1 MTSSIPPAA
10 DPGSATPSDRLWLRS
25 ELMGTQVITRDTGRR
40 LGVVGEVVVDI
51 DRREVV
57 ALGLRDNP
65 LTRFLPGLPRW
76 MPLDRIRQ
84 VGDVILVDSADSL
97 VEAFNPERY
106 SKVINCQVIT
116 EAGNVLGR
124 VLGFSFD
131 IETGELAS
139 LVIGA
144 LGVPLLGEGVL
155 STWELSVQ
163 ELVSSGPDRI
173 IVYEGADEKLKQ
185 LSSGLLEKLGIGG
198 SSWEQEERDRFR
210 STMVPVENQLAA
222 GQAATSEQRRI
233 QPATSRAVVP
243 EEQLEYVEVEERRER
258 EPLRQR
264 RYLDEDEPEY
274 RPEDRAPRGVDG
286 PRGQLDRPNL
296 ERRDL
301 NRDEREDR
309 DRDQLG
315 RDRFDFD
322 RDDSY
327 RRDLDRR
334 DLDRRDLDRPSL
346 DRRDLDRQ
354 DFDRRDLDGGEP
366 ARPGLERRNL
376 DRGDLGRREPDR
388 REPDRRAPGRSD
400 LDSGNLDRGD
410 LDGGGDLGNG
420 DLYGQ
425 DRYDRDSGRFDTAA
439 QDPGPR
445 DAYSRNTS
453 GLDIYGGDLSGR
465 ETSTGDNYS
474 RDLGGGDAYDS
485 EAYSRDRGP
494 RDLGRRD
501 FDLPNREP
509 QLQKRWDQDPREL
522 DKPAGRGLDPI
533 KDRQLDAG
541 EKSPSQP
548 SAAAGRAL
556 EARPA
561 PRRHDSGPMDV
572 EVEPLPQ
579 AGRQDQGNR
588 EDPAP
593 RQLDDR
599 DTSFEDPW

>member
-1 MTSSIPPAA
+1 
-10 DPGSATPSDRLWLRS
+10 
-25 ELMGTQVITRDTGRR
+25 MGTQVITRDTGRR

-274 RPEDRAPRGVDG
+274 RSEGRQPRGVDG
-286 PRGQLDRPNL
+286 PRGQFDRQDLDRS
-296 ERRDL
+296 ERQD
-301 NRDEREDR
+301 RE
-309 DRDQLG
+309 RDQSG
-315 RDRFDFD
+315 RDRFDLD

-327 RRDLDRR
+327 RRDMDRR
-334 DLDRRDLDRPSL
+334 DMDQ
-346 DRRDLDRQ
+346 Q
-354 DFDRRDLDGGEP
+354 DFDRRDLDRGEP
-366 ARPGLERRNL
+366 ARS
-376 DRGDLGRREPDR
+376 DLGRRELDR
-388 REPDRRAPGRSD
+388 REPDS
-400 LDSGNLDRGD
+400 
-410 LDGGGDLGNG
+410 G
-420 DLYGQ
+420 DLYGR
-425 DRYDRDSGRFDTAA
+425 DRYDRDPGRFDAEA
-439 QDPGPR
+439 GDPGGR
-445 DAYSRNTS
+445 DAYSRDAS
-453 GLDIYGGDLSGR
+453 SRDPYGPDSSGR
-465 ETSTGDNYS
+465 DASG
-474 RDLGGGDAYDS
+474 RD
-485 EAYSRDRGP
+485 AYSRDRGP

-509 QLQKRWDQDPREL
+509 QLQKRWDQDPDEL
-522 DKPAGRGLDPI
+522 DRSAGRGLDPI

-541 EKSPSQP
+541 EKSPTQP
-548 SAAAGRAL
+548 SAAGRAL

-561 PRRHDSGPMDV
+561 PRRHDSGPLDV

-579 AGRQDQGNR
+579 AGRQD
-588 EDPAP
+588 PATRQDSSP
-593 RQLDDR
+593 RRLDDR
-599 DTSFEDPW
+599 DTGFEDPW